1 MPFTHTKN
9 NNKPRKHRILV
20 VDDEPDTNMLYHS
33 ILERAGYTVES
44 YENPLLALSNF
55 TTGYYDLA
63 VLDIRL
69 PKMNGFELC
78 RKLRDVDKSLKIC
91 FLTATELLY
100 YQETDSDVIDDL
112 GIDCFV
118 SKPVDNE
125 DFVSKLEAILS
136 QK

>member
-1 MPFTHTKN
+1 MD
-9 NNKPRKHRILV
+9 NK
-20 VDDEPDTNMLYHS
+20 
-33 ILERAGYTVES
+33 
-44 YENPLLALSNF
+44 
-55 TTGYYDLA
+55 
-63 VLDIRL
+63 
-69 PKMNGFELC
+69 
-78 RKLRDVDKSLKIC
+78 LKIC

-125 DFVSKLEAILS
+125 DFVRKLEAILL

>member
-1 MPFTHTKN
+1 
-9 NNKPRKHRILV
+9 
-20 VDDEPDTNMLYHS
+20 
-33 ILERAGYTVES
+33 
-44 YENPLLALSNF
+44 LSNF
-55 TTGYYDLA
+55 TPGYYDLA